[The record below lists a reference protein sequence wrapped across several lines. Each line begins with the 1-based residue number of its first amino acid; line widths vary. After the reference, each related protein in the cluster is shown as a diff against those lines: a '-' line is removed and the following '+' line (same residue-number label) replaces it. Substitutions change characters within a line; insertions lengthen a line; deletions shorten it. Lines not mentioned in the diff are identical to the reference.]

1 MKRLSLLLILSLFI
15 SSCSKDE
22 DSNPTTPPS
31 SNVKVTIT
39 PASSDINPGVT
50 IQFKATVTGATD
62 QTVTWSVL
70 NGPGSINTSGFY
82 TAPATISVDPT
93 TVTIKAVSK
102 ADANA
107 SATATLRIIR
117 PKVTDARRVALG
129 LSVPGYVYSTGEEAA
144 TLCAEAVFLAS
155 EINGGTQL
163 ITTGT
168 LTQSSSNPN
177 QFTYSAT
184 PNDKLRLSFTN
195 GSTVDYTVTAFNG
208 DFTSD
213 AANFLRSSHSLG
225 FRMVITGVADF
236 TVSSQQTSTS
246 RQASI
251 RGSMTYENTPLTV
264 DMTMQ
269 GSVYYEAGTSPVY
282 DVDEML
288 QGSITASNLSIS
300 IDERRIYKSLYV
312 TKFVQQ
318 TTRTINNIWTVDGV
332 EFTMLNAVMKW
343 VLADFKA
350 VDLDTFWS
358 QTSGVLTR
366 SGASYGQLLFG
377 TEAGQAIIWL
387 QIGSEKIILVTHGI

>member
-1 MKRLSLLLILSLFI
+1 MKRLSSLLILSLFI

-50 IQFKATVTGATD
+50 IQFKTTVTGATD

-70 NGPGSINTSGFY
+70 NGPGSINSAGFY

-93 TVTIKAVSK
+93 TATIKAVSK

-117 PKVTDARRVALG
+117 PKVTDAKRVALG

-168 LTQSSSNPN
+168 LTQSTSNPN

-195 GSTVDYTVTAFNG
+195 GSTIYYTVTAFNG

-213 AANFLRSSHSLG
+213 AANFLRSSHSLS
-225 FRMVITGVADF
+225 FRMVITGTADF

-282 DVDEML
+282 DVDEVL

-300 IDERRIYKSLYV
+300 IDERRVYKSLYV

-377 TEAGQAIIWL
+377 TETGQALIWL
-387 QIGSEKIILVTHGI
+387 QIGSEKIILVAHGI